1 MARAGRGLLGDG
13 EMEMSG
19 RGRKQAARGEDA
31 GRRYRE
37 TLEAEEG
44 KASGERT
51 AGELRAYKTNRAA
64 AKISR
69 SQVQW
74 LRRG

>member
-1 MARAGRGLLGDG
+1 MAGAGRGLLGDG

-31 GRRYRE
+31 RRRYWE
-37 TLEAEEG
+37 TSEAEQG
-44 KASGERT
+44 KGSGERT

>member
-44 KASGERT
+44 KGS
-51 AGELRAYKTNRAA
+51 GELRAYKTNRAA